1 MAKTVIEAKALT
13 LNTWG
18 DVTFVN
24 GATTGVNVPA
34 ANADCKRLILVNNT
48 ATSKAAVTVKAGNG
62 IQGVKDLEA
71 YEIPAS
77 TLSVIRLD
85 DGRFKNVSGEDNG
98 YIVISGPATAQV
110 AVVELP

>member
-1 MAKTVIEAKALT
+1 MAKTAIEAKTLT
-13 LNTWG
+13 LNAWG

-24 GATTGVNVPA
+24 GATAGVKVPA

-48 ATSKAAVTVKAGNG
+48 ASAEASVVVKAGNG
-62 IQGVKDLEA
+62 IQGVQDLEA
-71 YEIPAS
+71 YKVPAT

-98 YIVISGPATAQV
+98 YIVITGPTTAQV